1 KTFSVSRSLSATNNN
16 KFHHTLPHRQDSSSP
31 KALIHL
37 KPFSFQK
44 MSSPPDLKQMLKA
57 IGEAL
62 VLLEKTP
69 EVKATYP
76 NLSNACKSSPLL
88 EQTNG
93 FKAINPDFPSACK
106 LSFNMLSPSSSQNTS
121 VDQVSKS
128 LSFNQNNFSSD
139 NNLPQSFSPSF
150 QTSNLEMHPESSVYK
165 ESRSDQRK
173 FHDQVLPK
181 WIVQVHVDDQFK
193 NFFFDC
199 SQFDIKLLFVNS
211 PFLTWYEEK
220 LDTSNFKDFNNNIN
234 FLADF
239 CVTQLE
245 TFYSTKQKPKQTR

>member
-1 KTFSVSRSLSATNNN
+1 MFVFLFNKSFFS
-16 KFHHTLPHRQDSSSP
+16 
-31 KALIHL
+31 
-37 KPFSFQK
+37 
-44 MSSPPDLKQMLKA
+44 DLKQMLKA

-93 FKAINPDFPSACK
+93 FKAINPDFPSAWK

-150 QTSNLEMHPESSVYK
+150 QTSNLEMHPESSVDKGMFLIFY
-165 ESRSDQRK
+165 
-173 FHDQVLPK
+173 
-181 WIVQVHVDDQFK
+181 
-193 NFFFDC
+193 
-199 SQFDIKLLFVNS
+199 LL
-211 PFLTWYEEK
+211 K
-220 LDTSNFKDFNNNIN
+220 
-234 FLADF
+234 
-239 CVTQLE
+239 
-245 TFYSTKQKPKQTR
+245 